1 MNLAIKSLL
10 PLCLILT
17 MGVSLSDENTTSI
30 GWSSSGEMK
39 GLTLR
44 QRVSD
49 NVTLQANVGSTSF
62 SLKDP
67 ILRSGSSLEIVNG
80 GVSLSGLGIG
90 GRVLYSI
97 LQEDNMN
104 VYLGAGLG
112 YIKHT
117 GEIEVDLDTFKMS
130 GGSMEY
136 SGVAGVEFKLQGLPN
151 LSFVTEIG
159 ISHTSTGTVDLV
171 LTSGATAVEGS
182 IKGSGSST
190 NLFVGMGAFYHF

>member
-1 MNLAIKSLL
+1 MLL
-10 PLCLILT
+10 
-17 MGVSLSDENTTSI
+17 
-30 GWSSSGEMK
+30 
-39 GLTLR
+39 
-44 QRVSD
+44 
-49 NVTLQANVGSTSF
+49 
-62 SLKDP
+62 
-67 ILRSGSSLEIVNG
+67 
-80 GVSLSGLGIG
+80 
-90 GRVLYSI
+90 
-97 LQEDNMN
+97 
-104 VYLGAGLG
+104 
-112 YIKHT
+112 
-117 GEIEVDLDTFKMS
+117 KMS